1 MYIFILIQLEINF
14 AICFNVYNLVLL
26 WVCIFQNFKL
36 LLYCLQGD
44 LKRLTFKERNPLL
57 SRRWRLLSESE
68 RENFNE
74 RVKNKHIVDDSVLTK
89 RILRNID
96 RQVYVTNMYML
107 QIFNKLSVPVSNDDA
122 LSCVNI
128 PFFLGMV
135 IFKKK

>member
-57 SRRWRLLSESE
+57 SKRWRLPSESE

-96 RQVYVTNMYML
+96 RQVYVTN
-107 QIFNKLSVPVSNDDA
+107 I
-122 LSCVNI
+122 
-128 PFFLGMV
+128 
-135 IFKKK
+135 

>member
-1 MYIFILIQLEINF
+1 M
-14 AICFNVYNLVLL
+14 
-26 WVCIFQNFKL
+26 
-36 LLYCLQGD
+36 QGD

-57 SRRWRLLSESE
+57 SKRWRLLSESESE

-74 RVKNKHIVDDSVLTK
+74 RAKNEHIVDDSVLTN

>member
-1 MYIFILIQLEINF
+1 M
-14 AICFNVYNLVLL
+14 
-26 WVCIFQNFKL
+26 
-36 LLYCLQGD
+36 
-44 LKRLTFKERNPLL
+44 KRLTFKERNPLL

-74 RVKNKHIVDDSVLTK
+74 RAKNEHIVDDSVLTK

-107 QIFNKLSVPVSNDDA
+107 QIFNRLSVPVSNDHA

-128 PFFLGMV
+128 PFFFWNGY
-135 IFKKK
+135 F